1 MVIQSS
7 WILNSKLWTLKK
19 QTKFFFKF
27 DHTRRTLRKIIFTFK
42 KVYKA
47 RARKISTVTI
57 RLLNDT
63 IHKDI
68 LKKNGPNNRLM
79 KKRKKNQII
88 CSKKFK
94 GGTRRKP
101 IGFAI
106 KPRLIQA
113 KHRQQYTIVI
123 IRCYHQSMLLWVF

>member
-1 MVIQSS
+1 
-7 WILNSKLWTLKK
+7 
-19 QTKFFFKF
+19 
-27 DHTRRTLRKIIFTFK
+27 
-42 KVYKA
+42 
-47 RARKISTVTI
+47 
-57 RLLNDT
+57 
-63 IHKDI
+63 
-68 LKKNGPNNRLM
+68 M

-113 KHRQQYTIVI
+113 KQATIYYSYN
-123 IRCYHQSMLLWVF
+123 RLLPSVNASVSFLKAKVLKKGHFIFKIKQFAFYLSFKMRRRLNFFFRKLSFA

>member
-1 MVIQSS
+1 
-7 WILNSKLWTLKK
+7 
-19 QTKFFFKF
+19 
-27 DHTRRTLRKIIFTFK
+27 
-42 KVYKA
+42 
-47 RARKISTVTI
+47 
-57 RLLNDT
+57 
-63 IHKDI
+63 
-68 LKKNGPNNRLM
+68 M

-113 KHRQQYTIVI
+113 KQATIYYSYN
-123 IRCYHQSMLLWVF
+123 RLLPSVNASVSFLKAKVLKKVTSFSKLNNLLFILVLK